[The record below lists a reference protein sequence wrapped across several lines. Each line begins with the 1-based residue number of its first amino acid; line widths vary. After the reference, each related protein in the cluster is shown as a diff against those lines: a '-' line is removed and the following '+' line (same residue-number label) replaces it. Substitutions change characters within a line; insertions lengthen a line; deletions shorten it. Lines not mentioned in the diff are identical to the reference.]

1 MALEKPLKDRQG
13 KQWQASQNMNNDL
26 EDVLGSPSRSI
37 ASGQLV
43 KEDLIDRK
51 MAETRHAQQEIFKEM
66 ES

>member
-1 MALEKPLKDRQG
+1 
-13 KQWQASQNMNNDL
+13 MNKDL
-26 EDVLGSPSRSI
+26 EEVVTSPIRGI
-37 ASGQLV
+37 GQAGNKQAV